1 MGYCAAGHRCWR
13 PVRPSAVP
21 APESGRPGSL
31 PIHHRLHGI
40 GDKHHLTVN
49 RNGRA
54 QQNAGIRFD
63 IRRVVRQDKVIR
75 RRWPSVRTVF
85 CARTCAGASAS
96 DASDKVT
103 VSTASGGRAT
113 LCRIEIVPD
122 TLGCCCEEVSDAMP
136 YGSGQPPYWLSWRCD
151 YSRRR
156 SKRLQRLKHLTYRQI
171 SLCSPFHP
179 FTCRSMSCRLASSN
193 IGIVDKCGTD
203 LSSLPANDPLFR
215 LLHPSD
221 HLRFRLYLASIRT
234 AQGSY
239 H

>member
-1 MGYCAAGHRCWR
+1 MRAFGLISAGLY
-13 PVRPSAVP
+13 
-21 APESGRPGSL
+21 GRTKLYG
-31 PIHHRLHGI
+31 G
-40 GDKHHLTVN
+40 
-49 RNGRA
+49 
-54 QQNAGIRFD
+54 
-63 IRRVVRQDKVIR
+63 
-75 RRWPSVRTVF
+75 RWPSVRTVF